1 VLFFVA
7 SEGSGADDPH
17 PPVCVRRSGVF

>member
-7 SEGSGADDPH
+7 SEGPGADDPH